1 MFTTPILLL
10 VFNRPQETQNVFNQI
25 KKIKPQQLF
34 IAADGPR
41 KNKIGE
47 DKLCKE
53 VKEIFNDIDW
63 DCKVTTSYND
73 ANLGCKLAVSNS
85 IKWFFKQVE
94 YGIVLEDDCLP
105 DLSFFKY
112 CEELLIK
119 YKDDQRI
126 GIITGRN
133 EDFIFKDSRS
143 YDFSTAGSIWG
154 WGSWRRV
161 IDLYEVNNK
170 SLLNNF
176 KLNIYQATVDN
187 FEKNRLYH
195 QLKWT
200 LDDQLNTWD
209 YQLHA
214 ILKLNSMLYI
224 IPQKNLIKNI
234 GFNTQATHTTSLND
248 KRANSKLE
256 SLMFPLKHPEYLFP
270 NRKLSREMVRADS
283 NNYFL
288 FLFLIFNSWLKKRI
302 NAF

>member
-47 DKLCKE
+47 DKLCNQVKQIF
-53 VKEIFNDIDW
+53 KEIDW
-63 DCKVTTSYND
+63 ECKVTTLYNND
-73 ANLGCKLAVSNS
+73 NLGCKLAVSS
-85 IKWFFKQVE
+85 AIKWFFQQVD

-105 DLSFFKY
+105 DLSFFEY

-119 YKDDQRI
+119 YKEDQRI

-133 EDFIFKDSRS
+133 ENFVFKDSRS

-154 WGSWRRV
+154 WASWKRV
-161 IDLYEVNNK
+161 MDLYDVNNVD
-170 SLLNNF
+170 LLSDF
-176 KLNIYQATVDN
+176 KYNIYQATLDN
-187 FEKNRLYH
+187 FEKRRLYH

-200 LDDQLNTWD
+200 LNGQLNTWD
-209 YQLHA
+209 YQFHSM
-214 ILKLNSMLYI
+214 LKLNSFQYI
-224 IPQKNLIKNI
+224 IPAKNLIKNI
-234 GFNTQATHTTSLND
+234 GFTNQATHTTSLND
-248 KRANSKLE
+248 KRANA
-256 SLMFPLKHPEYLFP
+256 SLVSLAFPLQHPKYIFP
-270 NRKLSREMVRADS
+270 NRHLSKQMVRADS

-288 FLFLIFNSWLKKRI
+288 FLFLIFRFWLKRKE
-302 NAF
+302 AKV